1 MAPVRISPK
10 TGLGRDLLPHAGAGR
25 LRRVFHRRRRELH
38 PQKGRPCHC
47 ASTPTAGD
55 FGRAGVARIQK
66 RRLAAGFD
74 PVSVGRQCLP
84 GCDSGLQMIRS
95 REICHHPIRL
105 TIDVFKRV
113 LVAVRATYLRT
124 GFLLDVFKV
133 RKDRVIYELF
143 QICDLKM
150 TSTSLCR

>member
-1 MAPVRISPK
+1 MSPYCPRGERS
-10 TGLGRDLLPHAGAGR
+10 TERHC
-25 LRRVFHRRRRELH
+25 VFNPLILI
-38 PQKGRPCHC
+38 PPPPP
-47 ASTPTAGD
+47 TP
-55 FGRAGVARIQK
+55 
-66 RRLAAGFD
+66 LAAGFD

-133 RKDRVIYELF
+133 RKDRVTYELF

-150 TSTSLCR
+150 DGKRLGPRMANSV

>member
-1 MAPVRISPK
+1 M
-10 TGLGRDLLPHAGAGR
+10 
-25 LRRVFHRRRRELH
+25 
-38 PQKGRPCHC
+38 
-47 ASTPTAGD
+47 
-55 FGRAGVARIQK
+55 IQ
-66 RRLAAGFD
+66 
-74 PVSVGRQCLP
+74 
-84 GCDSGLQMIRS
+84 S

-105 TIDVFKRV
+105 TIDVFKSV
-113 LVAVRATYLRT
+113 LVAMRATYLRT

>member
-1 MAPVRISPK
+1 
-10 TGLGRDLLPHAGAGR
+10 
-25 LRRVFHRRRRELH
+25 
-38 PQKGRPCHC
+38 
-47 ASTPTAGD
+47 
-55 FGRAGVARIQK
+55 
-66 RRLAAGFD
+66 
-74 PVSVGRQCLP
+74 
-84 GCDSGLQMIRS
+84 MIRS

-133 RKDRVIYELF
+133 RKDRVTYELF

-150 TSTSLCR
+150 DGKRLGPRMANSV